1 MVLGPAPPAGAH
13 GFYDDTQPD
22 LRNPSCVQR
31 IAFTDPVTGA
41 ERLFESQRRLRF

>member
-13 GFYDDTQPD
+13 GLYDDTQPD

-31 IAFTDPVTGA
+31 IAFTDGDSVPSGVSSPA
-41 ERLFESQRRLRF
+41 R